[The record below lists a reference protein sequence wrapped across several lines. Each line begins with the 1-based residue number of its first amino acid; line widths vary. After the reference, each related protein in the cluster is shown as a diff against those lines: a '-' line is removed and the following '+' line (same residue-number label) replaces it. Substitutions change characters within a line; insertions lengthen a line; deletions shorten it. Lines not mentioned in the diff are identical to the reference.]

1 MEELIRRI
9 YPDHS
14 DEVLGGISALK
25 EKYYGKFNTSSSNG
39 LTEKDRI
46 LITYGD
52 GIKAKGRPPLAVLK
66 EFADR
71 DLNKCI
77 SAVHLLPCFPYS
89 SDDGFSVIDYY
100 NIDPEL
106 GNWEDIDQLGEQFDL
121 MFDAV
126 VNHIS
131 KKSEWFQQFLAGKPE
146 YSGYFIESDPEADY
160 SMVVRPRAL
169 PLHHPFTKKGEEVYI
184 WTTFSEDQIDLNYA
198 NYKVFL
204 HILDVLLFYVSKG
217 SRFIRLDAIAF
228 LWKEPGTSC
237 IHLEQTH
244 LVIQAY
250 RRVLEELAPHAVIIT
265 ETNVP
270 HNENVSYFGNGKNEA
285 HMVYNFTLPPLLA
298 YSIHQQDVKILTNW
312 ARSLKLPGDKVCFF
326 NFTASHDGVGVRPL
340 QGIISQD
347 EIAELGEIVLRHGGF
362 VSYKANEDGSQ
373 SPYELNCNYMDLIT
387 DPHWSEDLRV
397 RRFLLTQSVMLTMPG
412 IPGIYYHSLLGSE
425 NDREAAIESGIN
437 RRINRKKLELS
448 ELRDSLSRKG
458 SLRNRIFERY
468 SQMLE
473 VRGNEAVFN
482 PFGTA
487 EYSCED
493 EVFIIRRE
501 RGESVVFAIH
511 NFSDK
516 EVGISSLNG
525 SYKDILSGKSWDS
538 DQKIIP
544 AFGFVWLK
552 KLL

>member
-1 MEELIRRI
+1 MQELISRI

-14 DEVLGGISALK
+14 DEVLGGITALK
-25 EKYYGKFNTSSSNG
+25 EKYYGKLNTSSSAT

-52 GIKAKGRPPLAVLK
+52 GIRQIGRPPLAVLK

-71 DLNKCI
+71 DLKKCI
-77 SAVHLLPCFPYS
+77 SAIHLLPCFPYT

-100 NIDPEL
+100 KIDPEL
-106 GNWEDIDQLGEQFDL
+106 GDWEDIDRLGEQFDL

-131 KKSEWFQQFLAGKPE
+131 KKSEWFRQFLAGKSE
-146 YSGYFIESDPEADY
+146 YSEYFIESDPEADY

-169 PLHHPFTKKGEEVYI
+169 PLHHPFMKNGEEVYI
-184 WTTFSEDQIDLNYA
+184 WTTFSEDQVDLNYT
-198 NYKVFL
+198 NYRVFL
-204 HILDVLLFYVSKG
+204 NVLDVLLFYVSKG
-217 SRFIRLDAIAF
+217 SRYIRLDAIAF
-228 LWKEPGTSC
+228 LWKESGTSC

-270 HNENVSYFGNGKNEA
+270 HNENVAYFGNGFNEA

-298 YSIHQQDVKILTNW
+298 YSIHQQDVKVLTKW
-312 ARSLKLPGDKVCFF
+312 ARGLELPGDEVCFF
-326 NFTASHDGVGVRPL
+326 NFTASHDGIGVRPL

-347 EIAELGEIVLRHGGF
+347 EITELSETALRHGGF
-362 VSYKANEDGSQ
+362 VSYKTNEDGSQ

-387 DPHWSEDLRV
+387 DPHWSDDLRFQ
-397 RRFLLTQSVMLTMPG
+397 RFLLTQSVMLTLPG
-412 IPGIYYHSLLGSE
+412 VPGIYYHSLLGSE

-437 RRINRKKLELS
+437 RRINRKKLELR
-448 ELRDSLSRKG
+448 ELGNSLGRKG
-458 SLRNRIFERY
+458 SLRNRIFDRY
-468 SQMLE
+468 SQMLA
-473 VRGNEAVFN
+473 VRGDEAVFN

-487 EYSCED
+487 KYSCED
-493 EVFIIRRE
+493 AVFIIRRE
-501 RGESVVFAIH
+501 RDESVVFAIH

-516 EVGISSLNG
+516 EVSLSSLKG
-525 SYKDILSGKSWDS
+525 SYKDIISGKIWNS
-538 DQKIIP
+538 DQKSIP
-544 AFGFVWLK
+544 PFGFTWLK
-552 KLL
+552 KI